1 MQRLT
6 PGSVRAALSGA
17 DGSLHGILDPRR
29 IVRWIYGA
37 RLILV
42 TAIFLAMVV
51 SWRFA
56 PVTST
61 LVASLALALAMA
73 FTAASALYS
82 EIYRKPL
89 ARTFLYLQSSFDL
102 LLLKPETC
110 CKAGAIEH
118 DQTRFCFGGYII
130 FNIICGGC
138 TFSLFI
144 IFSAGKQ
151 KYAA

>member
-1 MQRLT
+1 MPQSLELPTPRTLQRLT

-17 DGSLHGILDPRR
+17 DGSLHGLLDPRR

-37 RLILV
+37 RLTLV

-51 SWRFA
+51 SWRLA

-61 LVASLALALAMA
+61 LVASLALALTMA

-102 LLLKPETC
+102 LLVTAIVHITGGGTSQF
-110 CKAGAIEH
+110 AGP
-118 DQTRFCFGGYII
+118 
-130 FNIICGGC
+130 
-138 TFSLFI
+138 
-144 IFSAGKQ
+144 
-151 KYAA
+151 